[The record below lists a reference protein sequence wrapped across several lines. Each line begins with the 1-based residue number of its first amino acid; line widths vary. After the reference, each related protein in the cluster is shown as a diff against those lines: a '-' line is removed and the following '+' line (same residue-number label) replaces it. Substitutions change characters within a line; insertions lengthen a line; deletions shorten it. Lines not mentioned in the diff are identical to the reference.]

1 MAAPALLTSQNCVD
15 QVHLILGSGPLAAS
29 RCAKSLEVGARP
41 VVVFTDS
48 EDVHF
53 TLAAGI
59 EDGRIRWVRREF
71 QEQDLKTL
79 GREEVDGYVDAVFV
93 TLPAKD
99 PQSIH
104 ISELCKHMRIPVN
117 VVDAPHLCT
126 FTLLSTYSDGPL
138 QIGITTSGNGCK
150 LSSRIRREIA
160 SVLPPKFGAAV
171 GRLGTVRRRIWEED
185 YKSQNASST
194 ETPDGEVEDE
204 EAAAQKHT
212 FNSLVKEGDR
222 DPAILLTRRMRW
234 LSQICEYWP
243 LSRLAAITD
252 EDVASILQA
261 YRTTAQTPA
270 LGDDS
275 TLSLLPALPAR
286 KGTITLAGSGPGH
299 PSLLTVATKTAIETA
314 HFILADKLV
323 PAEVLALIPR
333 RTPVHIARKFP
344 GNADA
349 AQEEMLELALAA
361 MQKGKDVLRLKQGD
375 PYLYGRGAE
384 EVTFFRER
392 RYHVRVIPG
401 ITSALSAPMF
411 ADIPVTHRAVADQIV
426 ICTGTGRKGAAPAPP
441 SYRKS
446 KTVVFLMALHRLES
460 LIKSLKETSD
470 EQDSESPKRA
480 LWPSNTP
487 CAVIERA
494 SCPDQRVIR
503 STLEHICQ
511 AVEVE
516 GSRPPGLLVVGH
528 SCQVLHKPEDG
539 KRWQVEE
546 GFRSLDTV
554 GSSATELDIL
564 KDLETVSPPEVTS
577 RPEANGESHDPL
589 LHPSISHRDF

>member
-1 MAAPALLTSQNCVD
+1 MTAATLLTAQSCVGH
-15 QVHLILGSGPLAAS
+15 VHLILGSGPLAAS

-41 VVVFTDS
+41 VIVAPETES
-48 EDVHF
+48 LHF
-53 TLAAGI
+53 TLAKAV
-59 EDGRIRWVRREF
+59 EEGRVQWVQREF
-71 QEQDLKTL
+71 KEQDLQTL

-99 PQSIH
+99 PASIH
-104 ISELCKHMRIPVN
+104 ISNLCKRRRIPVN
-117 VVDAPHLCT
+117 VVDAPRLCT

-160 SVLPPKFGAAV
+160 STLPPKFGVAV
-171 GRLGTVRRRIWEED
+171 DRLGTLRRRIWEED
-185 YKSQNASST
+185 YKSLAN
-194 ETPDGEVEDE
+194 TPEATDGEGEDE

-212 FNSLVKEGDR
+212 FNALVKEDDR
-222 DPAILLTRRMRW
+222 DPAVLRSRRMRW

-252 EDVASILQA
+252 ADVSSILEA
-261 YRTTAQTPA
+261 YKSTAQTPA
-270 LGDDS
+270 PGTNGIDNLIPS
-275 TLSLLPALPAR
+275 PTPR
-286 KGTITLAGSGPGH
+286 KGSITLAGSGPGH
-299 PSLLTVATKTAIETA
+299 PSLLTIAARTAIEEA

-323 PAEVLALIPR
+323 PAEILALIPR

-349 AQEEMLELALAA
+349 AQEELLQLALKAL
-361 MQKGKDVLRLKQGD
+361 KEGKFVLRLKQGD

-392 RYHVRVIPG
+392 GYEVRVIPG
-401 ITSALSAPMF
+401 ITSALSAPLF
-411 ADIPVTHRAVADQIV
+411 ADIPVTHRAVADQVV
-426 ICTGTGRKGAAPAPP
+426 ICTGTGRKGAAPEPP
-441 SYRKS
+441 AYRKS

-460 LIKSLKETSD
+460 LIQSLTEVPED
-470 EQDSESPKRA
+470 GEQSMRKRV

-503 STLEHICQ
+503 STIGHVCE
-511 AVEVE
+511 AVEAE
-516 GSRPPGLLVVGH
+516 GSRPPGLLVVGDA
-528 SCQVLHKPEDG
+528 CEVLHKLADG
-539 KRWQVEE
+539 ERWRVEE
-546 GFRSLDTV
+546 GFRSLETL
-554 GSSATELDIL
+554 GSSVVESNMIKEL
-564 KDLETVSPPEVTS
+564 
-577 RPEANGESHDPL
+577 GERVGERLGCQKNSWT
-589 LHPSISHRDF
+589 